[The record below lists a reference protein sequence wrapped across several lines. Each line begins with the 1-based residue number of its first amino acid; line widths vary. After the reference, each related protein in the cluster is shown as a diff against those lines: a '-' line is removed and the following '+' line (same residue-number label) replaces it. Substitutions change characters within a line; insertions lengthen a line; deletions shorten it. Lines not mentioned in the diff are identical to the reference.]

1 MIKYYESLLLY
12 EKSILVILEAVYSSR
27 FIKVLRPYLDVTRV
41 LTPGSCSTPA
51 RQEFLE
57 RSMLYIFTQ
66 QCCFYKH
73 CSLI

>member
-41 LTPGSCSTPA
+41 TASYGTPNLVFLSCKKNV
-51 RQEFLE
+51 
-57 RSMLYIFTQ
+57 Y
-66 QCCFYKH
+66 H
-73 CSLI
+73 GLIKVVELLFCLNS